1 MKRRQRGLAIFNL
14 SALDVLAMA
23 TGTFVLIVVI
33 LMPFYRKSFD
43 AHAEIEDVRVASAE
57 LEAQVES
64 IRNAAAADQRAAS
77 SARAEASE
85 ITEQASSA
93 LAAAA
98 SRRDET
104 EALSDRAGEAER
116 LVASLESQAEQR
128 VIEELDLVFVVDTT
142 ASMANVLRDMALSM
156 AGIVRV
162 LERLVPSLRVGFVA
176 YRDHDFR
183 DWVVRSLP
191 LTPTDSGLAVILDFA
206 HGLRPPPRGGR
217 TTREAVRA
225 GLEEAVRFR
234 FRPEAKQIIIIV
246 GDAAPHRREEGATL
260 AIARQFVAAN
270 PRRSVSPLFVTTK
283 SYLLFGTGDREF
295 FAALARAGAGEFTDH
310 KGQMMESVLL
320 SVLEE

>member
-98 SRRDET
+98 SLRDET

-191 LTPTDSGLAVILDFA
+191 LTPTDSGLAVILD
-206 HGLRPPPRGGR
+206 
-217 TTREAVRA
+217 
-225 GLEEAVRFR
+225 
-234 FRPEAKQIIIIV
+234 
-246 GDAAPHRREEGATL
+246 
-260 AIARQFVAAN
+260 
-270 PRRSVSPLFVTTK
+270 
-283 SYLLFGTGDREF
+283 
-295 FAALARAGAGEFTDH
+295 
-310 KGQMMESVLL
+310 
-320 SVLEE
+320 